1 MYTEL
6 NEKDFAV
13 ILDVLNVYD
22 PNDIQHVY
30 PEMGKKEFIDDV
42 QDAWNKVLK
51 IVALSKLEL
60 RPPPSLT
67 TDSKVLAKLQENTT
81 SFVSK
86 TRNL

>member
-30 PEMGKKEFIDDV
+30 PEMGSKEFLEGV
-42 QDAWNKVLK
+42 QDAWKKVLK
-51 IVALSKLEL
+51 IVKLNEQC
-60 RPPPSLT
+60 T
-67 TDSKVLAKLQENTT
+67 Q
-81 SFVSK
+81 
-86 TRNL
+86 

>member
-22 PNDIQHVY
+22 PNDIQHVC
-30 PEMGKKEFIDDV
+30 PEMGKKEFVDGV

-51 IVALSKLEL
+51 IVALSKL
-60 RPPPSLT
+60 
-67 TDSKVLAKLQENTT
+67 DKLQENTT

-86 TRNL
+86 TRNQ